1 MGATTSNAR
10 LADATVGLRYHLGDR
25 FIARLDF
32 TQYVA
37 YIADN
42 RTDQY
47 RAVTIGLGFFF

>member
-1 MGATTSNAR
+1 MR
-10 LADATVGLRYHLGDR
+10 FHLTDR
-25 FIARLDF
+25 FIARLDY

-47 RAVTIGLGFFF
+47 RAITIGLGFFF